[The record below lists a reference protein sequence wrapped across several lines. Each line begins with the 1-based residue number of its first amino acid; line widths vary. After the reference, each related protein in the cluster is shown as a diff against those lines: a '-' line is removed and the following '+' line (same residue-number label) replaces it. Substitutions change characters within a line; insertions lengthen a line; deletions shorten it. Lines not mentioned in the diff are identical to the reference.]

1 MIAVAG
7 VCEGFMKGVER
18 ITALGQR
25 IWYDNISRD
34 LLESGGLRALVAQG
48 VRGVTT
54 NPTIFE
60 KAIGEGTH
68 YDADIRALEAQGMSP
83 EAMVRE
89 LMISDVRRAADIL
102 RPVFD
107 ASLAVDGYV
116 SIEVAPDEAQDVDA
130 TVAEAKTLWSTIARP
145 NVMIKIPAT
154 EAGYQAMREV
164 LAQGINVNVTLIFS
178 PQSYERVAA
187 AYCAALED
195 RLTQGLS
202 IDRVA
207 SVASVFVSR
216 VDTVV
221 DAQLQERLQNA
232 PAAEAK
238 RLKSLLGRAGIAN
251 AQRIYQRYKELFRG
265 KDFARLRAR
274 GARPQWPLWAST
286 SSKNPAYSA
295 TWYID
300 RLIAP
305 DTINTVPPQ
314 TFQALLTHKPK
325 ALLEAEIAQSLAV
338 HDGLR
343 REGID
348 LPQILDTLLDEGLA
362 SFLRSYQAL
371 TARLAHKKSTLT
383 I

>member
-1 MIAVAG
+1 
-7 VCEGFMKGVER
+7 MKGVER

-34 LLESGGLRALVAQG
+34 LLASGGLRTLVAQG

-60 KAIGEGTH
+60 KAIGEGTD
-68 YDADIRALEAQGMSP
+68 YDADIRALEARGMTP

-102 RPVFD
+102 RPVYD

-130 TVAEAKTLWSTIARP
+130 TVAEAKTLWATIARP

-164 LAQGINVNVTLIFS
+164 LAEGINVNVTLIFS

-187 AYCAALED
+187 AYCAALEE
-195 RLTQGLS
+195 RLTRGLS

-207 SVASVFVSR
+207 SVASVFISR

-221 DAQLQERLQNA
+221 DALLQERLQSA

-238 RLKSLLGRAGIAN
+238 RLKSLLGRAGISN
-251 AQRIYQRYKELFRG
+251 AQRIYQRYKDLFRG

-371 TARLAHKKSTLT
+371 TARLAHKKGILT

>member
-1 MIAVAG
+1 
-7 VCEGFMKGVER
+7 MKGVER
-18 ITALGQR
+18 IAALGQR

-34 LLESGGLRALVAQG
+34 LLASGGLRALVAQG

-68 YDADIRALEAQGMSP
+68 YDADIRALEAQGLSP

-187 AYCAALED
+187 AYCAALEE
-195 RLTQGLS
+195 RLTRGLA

-238 RLKSLLGRAGIAN
+238 RLKSLLGHAGIAN
-251 AQRIYQRYKELFRG
+251 AQRIYQRYKDLFRG

-286 SSKNPAYSA
+286 SNKNPAYSA
-295 TWYID
+295 TRYID
-300 RLIAP
+300 RLIAQ

-371 TARLAHKKSTLT
+371 TARLAHKKGTLT

>member
-1 MIAVAG
+1 
-7 VCEGFMKGVER
+7 MKGVEK
-18 ITALGQR
+18 IAALGQR
-25 IWYDNISRD
+25 IWYDNISRE
-34 LLESGGLRALVAQG
+34 LIASGGLRTLIAQG

-60 KAIGEGTH
+60 RAIGDGAY
-68 YDADIRALEAQGMSP
+68 YDADIRALEAQGLAP
-83 EAMVRE
+83 AAMVRE
-89 LMISDVRRAADIL
+89 LMIGDVRRAADIL

-107 ASLAVDGYV
+107 ASLGVDGYV
-116 SIEVAPDEAQDVDA
+116 SIEVAPNEAQDTQA
-130 TVAEAKTLWSTIARP
+130 TVTEAKMLWAAIARP

-164 LAQGINVNVTLIFS
+164 LAQGINVNATLIFA

-187 AYCAALED
+187 AYHAALEE
-195 RLTQGLS
+195 RLAQGLS

-221 DAQLQERLQNA
+221 DALLQEKLKTA
-232 PAAEAK
+232 PVAEAK
-238 RLKSLLGRAGIAN
+238 RLKNLLGRAGIAN
-251 AQRIYQRYKELFRG
+251 AQRIYQRYKDLFRG

-325 ALLEAEIAQSLAV
+325 ALLEAEIAQSLVV

-362 SFLRSYQAL
+362 SFLGSYQAL
-371 TARLAHKKSTLT
+371 AARLAHKKATL
-383 I
+383 

>member
-1 MIAVAG
+1 
-7 VCEGFMKGVER
+7 MKGVER

-25 IWYDNISRD
+25 LWYDNISRD
-34 LLESGGLRALVAQG
+34 LVASGGLRALVAQG

-60 KAIGEGTH
+60 KAVGEGEH
-68 YDADIRALEAQGMSP
+68 YDADIRALGARGVAP
-83 EAMVRE
+83 KAMVRE
-89 LMISDVRRAADIL
+89 LMISDVRRAADVL

-107 ASLAVDGYV
+107 ASLGVDGYV
-116 SIEVAPDEAQDVDA
+116 SIEVAPDEAQDTRA
-130 TVAEAKTLWSTIARP
+130 TVAEAKMLWDAIARP
-145 NVMIKIPAT
+145 NVMVKIPAT
-154 EAGYQAMREV
+154 EAGYEAIREV

-178 PQSYERVAA
+178 PQSYDRVAD
-187 AYCAALED
+187 AYCRALED
-195 RLTQGLS
+195 RLAQGLS

-221 DAQLQERLQNA
+221 DALLQEKLKVA

-238 RLKSLLGRAGIAN
+238 RLKALLGRAGIAN
-251 AQRIYQRYKELFRG
+251 AQRIYQRYRDLFRG

-286 SSKNPAYSA
+286 SNKNPDYTA

-300 RLIAP
+300 RLIGP

-314 TFQALLTHKPK
+314 TFQALLTHKPR
-325 ALLEAEIAQSLAV
+325 ALLEAEMAQSQTVL
-338 HDGLR
+338 DGLR
-343 REGID
+343 REGVD
-348 LPQILDTLLDEGLA
+348 LPQILDQLLDEGLGA
-362 SFLRSYQAL
+362 FLRSYEAL
-371 TARLAHKKSTLT
+371 VARLAHKKEALATS
-383 I
+383 